1 MKILDYLKK
10 FTIFDIIII
19 ILFIIINILS
29 IILFNWVGIIALPL
43 LTLLIFI
50 YFYPNKII
58 ALFKNIKRKLFKKK
72 KIKKI
77 DKNIKNNNKKNQKK
91 SNKKNNKI
99 KYKIEE
105 DFEESDDIILKE
117 NNSTNYIEDEIEKL
131 YEIRDVDNVKKVNK
145 KKTVKSKKE
154 IKKSKNKNKTKQ
166 KKNKKDTHKKKVSI
180 LKILL
185 STFLI
190 FCITCVL
197 GVAAFLTYIVT
208 TTENFDPNKLTYQ
221 DQTKVY
227 DKNGNVFATLGTEKR
242 ESVTYNKLP
251 QVLVDAIIAT
261 EDSRFFQHNGVDFA
275 RFLKASIGQVLGQS
289 NAGGASTLTMQV
301 SKNNL
306 TNRKSDGLE
315 GIIRKFRDV
324 YISVFQIEK
333 KYTKEQI
340 IEYYVNDNLLGGSNY
355 GVEQAS
361 QYYFG
366 KTVSELNLAEA
377 ATIAGIF
384 QSPNK
389 YRPDLHP
396 EEAEKRRN
404 LVLDLMVRHEYITK
418 EEAEIT
424 KAISVESLVVTSG
437 EDETYKGFLYT
448 VVDEV
453 EKLTELNPYVA
464 SMEIYTTLDPSI
476 QNGIDQIMD
485 GVTYTWQNDVV
496 QAGISVVNVE
506 NGEIV
511 AIGAG
516 RNQENQKMGFNY
528 ATQSKKHPGSTA
540 KPLFDYGPGFEFSNY
555 STYTLFNDEPW
566 TYTNG
571 PSVNNWDGGF
581 YGLMT
586 LKTALSQ
593 SRNIPA
599 LKAFQQNSKNNIQ
612 NFVNSLGITTESP
625 LHEAHSIGGFTGTNP
640 LEMSAAYAAFANGGY
655 YIKPHTVTKIVYR
668 DTGETEEF
676 KYTKER
682 VMESSTAFM
691 INNVLKYAVDTGYD
705 GGSRVYGKTVAAK
718 TGTSS
723 FDDATIKNN
732 NLAGDAVNDLWT
744 CAYTPEYSFS
754 LWYGYDELRSDYYNT
769 NSTGGNYKNALMRQL
784 VKVIPMTTKEFPIPD
799 SVIQSQ
805 VEFGTWPAQ
814 LPSEYTPSEL
824 IVTEYFKKGT
834 QPSETSQRFAKLNNV
849 SNLETEKIS
858 NNTVEISWD
867 YQKPEIFT
875 ETYLKKY
882 FSQNVYG
889 NGTNDFVAQ
898 RLNYY
903 GGIGFGIYTEDEEGN
918 QERIDFI
925 TDTKYKYTNT
935 TDKDVYL
942 VVKVQYKDYNSNAS
956 DGIASR
962 ILVKGKGN
970 STNTNPEED
979 DNPED
984 NQPTESLLNAKFS
997 KSALHDVGKYKED
1010 ITVEYNKRD
1019 VTTNATIYYTITSQ
1033 NISTT
1038 NQNDFIEKVNKL
1050 EKGIYTIEYQVHYK
1064 NEIANYKKTLTLR

>member
-10 FTIFDIIII
+10 FTIFDIIIS
-19 ILFIIINILS
+19 ILFIIINVLS
-29 IILFNWVGIIALPL
+29 IILFKWIGLLVLPV
-43 LTLLIFI
+43 LTLLIAI
-50 YFYPNKII
+50 YFNPDKII
-58 ALFKNIKRKLFKKK
+58 ILFKNIKKIIRKKVNNKNYSISKSKKKFVEQKKK
-72 KIKKI
+72 K
-77 DKNIKNNNKKNQKK
+77 KNY
-91 SNKKNNKI
+91 SV
-99 KYKIEE
+99 EE
-105 DFEESDDIILKE
+105 EFEDADDIILK
-117 NNSTNYIEDEIEKL
+117 DEITDDIEKV
-131 YEIRDVDNVKKVNK
+131 YEVRNVDNVKKVNK
-145 KKTVKSKKE
+145 KKKPKDKMSKT
-154 IKKSKNKNKTKQ
+154 KKKNSKNNSNPKE
-166 KKNKKDTHKKKVSI
+166 KKKKKFKV
-180 LKILL
+180 LKVLL
-185 STFLI
+185 SLFLI

-197 GVAAFLTYIVT
+197 GVAGFLTYIVT

-242 ESVTYNKLP
+242 ESVTYDKLP

-301 SKNNL
+301 YKNNL
-306 TNRKSDGLE
+306 TSRDSDGIE

-340 IEYYVNDNLLGGSNY
+340 IEFYVNDNLLGGSNY

-366 KTVSELNLAEA
+366 KSVSELNLAEA
-377 ATIAGIF
+377 TTIAGIF

-389 YRPDLHP
+389 YRPDINP
-396 EEAEKRRN
+396 EAAEARRN
-404 LVLDLMVRHEYITK
+404 LVLDLMVRHDYITK

-424 KAISVESLVVTSG
+424 KAIPVESLVVASG
-437 EDETYKGFLYT
+437 ADETYKGFLYT
-448 VVDEV
+448 VVDEIV
-453 EKLTELNPYVA
+453 DKTKLNPYST

-476 QNGIDQIMD
+476 QNGIDKIMD
-485 GVTYTWQNDVV
+485 GTTYSWQNDVV
-496 QAGISVVNVE
+496 QAGIAVVDVDT
-506 NGEIV
+506 GDIV

-516 RNQENQKMGFNY
+516 RNQDNQKMGWNY
-528 ATQSKKHPGSTA
+528 ATQSRKHPGSTA
-540 KPLFDYGPGFEFSNY
+540 KPLFDYGPGFEYSNY

-571 PSVNNWDGGF
+571 PSVNNWNGTFD
-581 YGLMT
+581 GLMT

-599 LKAFQQNSKNNIQ
+599 LKAFQQNSKSNIQ

-625 LHEAHSIGGFTGTNP
+625 LHEAHAIGGFKGATP
-640 LEMSAAYAAFANGGY
+640 LEMAAAYAAFANGGY
-655 YIKPHTVTKIVYR
+655 YIEPHTVTKIVYR

-682 VMESSTAFM
+682 VMEASTAFM

-705 GGSRVYGKTVAAK
+705 GGARVYGKTVAAK

-723 FDDATIKNN
+723 YDLETIEKY
-732 NLAGDAVNDLWT
+732 NLSGDAVNDLWT
-744 CAYTPEYSFS
+744 VAYTPQYSFS
-754 LWYGYDELRSDYYNT
+754 LWYGYDNIMTEYHNT
-769 NSTGGNYKNALMRQL
+769 NSTGGSYKNALMRQL
-784 VKVIPMTTKEFPIPD
+784 VKVIPMTTEEFELPD
-799 SVIQSQ
+799 TVVQSQ

-814 LPSEYTPSEL
+814 LPSEHTPSEL

-834 QPSETSQRFAKLNNV
+834 QPTETSKRFAKFSNV
-849 SNLETEKIS
+849 SNLESKKV
-858 NNTVEISWD
+858 NDNTVEITWE
-867 YQKPEIFT
+867 YKMPEIFT

-882 FSQNVYG
+882 FSQSVFG
-889 NGTNDFVAQ
+889 NGTDGFASL

-903 GGIGFGIYTEDEEGN
+903 GGVGFGIYVEDEAGN
-918 QERIDFI
+918 QQRIDYT

-942 VVKVQYKDYNSNAS
+942 VVKVQYKDYTNNAS
-956 DGIASR
+956 DGITSK
-962 ILVKGKGN
+962 ILVKGKKSSTDTGN
-970 STNTNPEED
+970 
-979 DNPED
+979 DNENNENED
-984 NQPTESLLNAKFS
+984 NENNNTENSLTATTKINATS
-997 KSALHDVGKYKED
+997 VGKYNEQ

-1019 VTTNATIYYTITSQ
+1019 VTANATIEYTIVEK

-1038 NQNDFIEKVNKL
+1038 DKDEFVNKVNEL
-1050 EKGIYTIEYQVHYK
+1050 EAGTYTITYK
-1064 NEIANYKKTLTLR
+1064 ISYKDETINKTKKLTLY